1 MFNVVTDTKYLILA
15 VMISLLSLNS
25 CSGSGDKAKAQA
37 LLDSATEAFQ
47 NGDYTKALELTDSLR
62 SAYPSE
68 IDIRRE
74 ALHLST
80 RATEGLTLKR
90 LETADSLLAVLGV
103 RGDSLSRLVR
113 FVENPIEGY
122 YVAGNVKDGNIVG
135 SNGLQARLS
144 PSGDFYMISSLK
156 AKQVKSTSVTV
167 ECNGERATTSTIAHD
182 GERNDRSMGAEIITF
197 MAPEC
202 DTVAVFIAKHVN
214 QPMTLTFNGA
224 SAYKMPLP
232 KVQAQNIATLYD
244 YAVTL
249 RRAKLASLEK
259 EKLTRAIDISRA
271 QAAKT
276 FVEKTEDEE

>member
-1 MFNVVTDTKYLILA
+1 
-15 VMISLLSLNS
+15 
-25 CSGSGDKAKAQA
+25 
-37 LLDSATEAFQ
+37 
-47 NGDYTKALELTDSLR
+47 
-62 SAYPSE
+62 
-68 IDIRRE
+68 
-74 ALHLST
+74 
-80 RATEGLTLKR
+80 
-90 LETADSLLAVLGV
+90 
-103 RGDSLSRLVR
+103 
-113 FVENPIEGY
+113 
-122 YVAGNVKDGNIVG
+122 
-135 SNGLQARLS
+135 
-144 PSGDFYMISSLK
+144 MISSLK

-214 QPMTLTFNGA
+214 QPMTLTFNGT

-232 KVQAQNIATLYD
+232 KAQAQNIATLYD

-259 EKLTRAIDISRA
+259 EKLTRAIDISRT